1 MADYWDVGKRLL
13 SDPSRFL
20 ESLIGYDPE
29 HIPEAIVRRISPYM
43 TNENFLPER
52 VRNASRACTSICM
65 W

>member
-1 MADYWDVGKRLL
+1 VVDYWDVGKRLL

-29 HIPEAIVRRISPYM
+29 NIPESIERRISPYM

-52 VRNASRACTSICM
+52 VRTDPNPNPNSGV
-65 W
+65 